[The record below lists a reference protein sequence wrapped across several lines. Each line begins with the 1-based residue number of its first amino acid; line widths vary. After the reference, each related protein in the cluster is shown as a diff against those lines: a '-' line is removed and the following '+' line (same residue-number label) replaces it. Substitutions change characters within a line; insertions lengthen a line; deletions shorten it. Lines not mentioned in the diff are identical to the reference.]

1 MIFVYVILIVIYES
15 AAFLAFHVGCRSPVV
30 PETITGIYI
39 NQTKGG
45 LILEK
50 DLTTLANEIT
60 YRKYLLE
67 KVNVKKLFSEI
78 TVLNYNAM
86 QSILRFNKKKENVT
100 DRIYLRELSE
110 ELKIPISKVSKMISE
125 LQENGMVRWKHE
137 GKGEQ
142 GTYIEIT
149 DRGIAAVKKQQDILK
164 AFYGTVVT
172 RYGTDKFVQ
181 MLDMV
186 KELED
191 IMSEELENI

>member
-1 MIFVYVILIVIYES
+1 MLSIYYILI
-15 AAFLAFHVGCRSPVV
+15 
-30 PETITGIYI
+30 
-39 NQTKGG
+39 KGG

-67 KVNVKKLFSEI
+67 KVNVKKLFSGI
-78 TVLNYNAM
+78 SVLDYNAM
-86 QSILRFNKKKENVT
+86 QAILRFNEKKKNVT

-110 ELKIPISKVSKMISE
+110 ELKIPISRVSQMIGR

-149 DRGIAAVKKQQDILK
+149 DRGVEAVKKQQDILK
-164 AFYGTVVT
+164 SFYGTVVT
-172 RYGTDKFVQ
+172 RYGIDKFVQ

-186 KELED
+186 T
-191 IMSEELENI
+191 ELENIMTDELEKI

>member
-1 MIFVYVILIVIYES
+1 M
-15 AAFLAFHVGCRSPVV
+15 
-30 PETITGIYI
+30 
-39 NQTKGG
+39 
-45 LILEK
+45 EK

-86 QSILRFNKKKENVT
+86 QSILKFNKKKENVN

-110 ELKIPISKVSKMISE
+110 ELKIPISRVSKMISE
-125 LQENGMVRWKHE
+125 LQDNGMVRWKHE

-164 AFYGTVVT
+164 SFYGTIVN

-191 IMSEELENI
+191 IMTEELEKI

>member
-1 MIFVYVILIVIYES
+1 M
-15 AAFLAFHVGCRSPVV
+15 
-30 PETITGIYI
+30 
-39 NQTKGG
+39 
-45 LILEK
+45 EK

-67 KVNVKKLFSEI
+67 KVNVKKLFNGIS
-78 TVLNYNAM
+78 VLDYNAM
-86 QSILRFNKKKENVT
+86 QAILRFNEKKENVT

-110 ELKIPISKVSKMISE
+110 ELKIPISKVSQMIGR

-149 DRGIAAVKKQQDILK
+149 DRGIEAVKRQQDILK
-164 AFYGTVVT
+164 SFYGTVVT
-172 RYGTDKFVQ
+172 RYGIDKFMQ

-186 KELED
+186 TELED
-191 IMSEELENI
+191 IMTDELEKI

>member
-1 MIFVYVILIVIYES
+1 M
-15 AAFLAFHVGCRSPVV
+15 
-30 PETITGIYI
+30 
-39 NQTKGG
+39 K
-45 LILEK
+45 K

-67 KVNVKKLFSEI
+67 KVNVKKLFSGI
-78 TVLNYNAM
+78 SVLDYNAM
-86 QSILRFNKKKENVT
+86 QAILRFNEKKENVS

-110 ELKIPISKVSKMISE
+110 ELKSPISKVSQMIGR

-149 DRGIAAVKKQQDILK
+149 DRGVEAVRKQQDILK
-164 AFYGTVVT
+164 NFYGTVVT
-172 RYGTDKFVQ
+172 RYGVDKFVQ

-186 KELED
+186 TELED
-191 IMSEELENI
+191 IMTDELEKI

>member
-1 MIFVYVILIVIYES
+1 MLSIYYILI
-15 AAFLAFHVGCRSPVV
+15 
-30 PETITGIYI
+30 
-39 NQTKGG
+39 KGG

-67 KVNVKKLFSEI
+67 KVNVKKLFSGI
-78 TVLNYNAM
+78 SVLDYNAM
-86 QSILRFNKKKENVT
+86 QAILRFNEKKKNVT

-110 ELKIPISKVSKMISE
+110 ELKIPISGVSQMIGR

-149 DRGIAAVKKQQDILK
+149 DRGVEAVKKQQDILK
-164 AFYGTVVT
+164 SFYGTVVT
-172 RYGTDKFVQ
+172 RYGIDKFVQ

-186 KELED
+186 T
-191 IMSEELENI
+191 ELENIMTDELEKI

>member
-1 MIFVYVILIVIYES
+1 M
-15 AAFLAFHVGCRSPVV
+15 
-30 PETITGIYI
+30 
-39 NQTKGG
+39 
-45 LILEK
+45 EK

-67 KVNVKKLFSEI
+67 KVNVKKLFSGI
-78 TVLNYNAM
+78 SVLDYNAM
-86 QSILRFNKKKENVT
+86 QAILRFNEKKKNVT

-110 ELKIPISKVSKMISE
+110 ELKIPISRVSQMIGR

-149 DRGIAAVKKQQDILK
+149 DRGVEAVKKQQDILK
-164 AFYGTVVT
+164 SFYGTVVT
-172 RYGTDKFVQ
+172 RYGIDKFVQ

-186 KELED
+186 T
-191 IMSEELENI
+191 ELENIMTDELEKI

>member
-1 MIFVYVILIVIYES
+1 MLSIYYILI
-15 AAFLAFHVGCRSPVV
+15 
-30 PETITGIYI
+30 
-39 NQTKGG
+39 KGG

-67 KVNVKKLFSEI
+67 KVNVKKLFSGI
-78 TVLNYNAM
+78 SVLDYNAM
-86 QSILRFNKKKENVT
+86 QAILRFNEKKENVT

-110 ELKIPISKVSKMISE
+110 ELKIPISRVSQMIGR

-149 DRGIAAVKKQQDILK
+149 DRGVEAVKKQQDILK
-164 AFYGTVVT
+164 SFYGTVVT
-172 RYGTDKFVQ
+172 RYGIDKFVQ

-186 KELED
+186 T
-191 IMSEELENI
+191 ELENIMTDELEKI

>member
-1 MIFVYVILIVIYES
+1 M
-15 AAFLAFHVGCRSPVV
+15 
-30 PETITGIYI
+30 
-39 NQTKGG
+39 K
-45 LILEK
+45 K

-67 KVNVKKLFSEI
+67 KVNVKKLFSGI
-78 TVLNYNAM
+78 SVLDYNAM
-86 QSILRFNKKKENVT
+86 QAILRFNEKKENVS

-110 ELKIPISKVSKMISE
+110 ELKIPISKVSQMIGR

-149 DRGIAAVKKQQDILK
+149 DRGVEAVRKQQDILK
-164 AFYGTVVT
+164 NFYGTVVT
-172 RYGTDKFVQ
+172 RYGVDKFVQ

-186 KELED
+186 TELED
-191 IMSEELENI
+191 IMTDELEKI

>member
-1 MIFVYVILIVIYES
+1 MFFVYVILIIIYES

-30 PETITGIYI
+30 PETITSIYI

-164 AFYGTVVT
+164 VFYGTVVT

>member
-1 MIFVYVILIVIYES
+1 MLSLYYFLI
-15 AAFLAFHVGCRSPVV
+15 
-30 PETITGIYI
+30 
-39 NQTKGG
+39 KGG

-67 KVNVKKLFSEI
+67 KVNVKKLFSGI
-78 TVLNYNAM
+78 SVLDYNAM
-86 QSILRFNKKKENVT
+86 QAILRLNEKKENVS

-110 ELKIPISKVSKMISE
+110 ELKIPISKVSQMIGR

-149 DRGIAAVKKQQDILK
+149 DRGVEAVRKQQDILK
-164 AFYGTVVT
+164 SFYGTVVT
-172 RYGTDKFVQ
+172 RYGVDKFVQ

-186 KELED
+186 TELED
-191 IMSEELENI
+191 IMTDELEKI

>member
-1 MIFVYVILIVIYES
+1 M
-15 AAFLAFHVGCRSPVV
+15 
-30 PETITGIYI
+30 
-39 NQTKGG
+39 
-45 LILEK
+45 EK

-67 KVNVKKLFSEI
+67 KVNVKKLFSGI
-78 TVLNYNAM
+78 SVLDYNAM
-86 QSILRFNKKKENVT
+86 QAILRFNEKKENVS

-110 ELKIPISKVSKMISE
+110 ELKIPISKVSQMIGR

-149 DRGIAAVKKQQDILK
+149 DRGVKAVRKQQDILK
-164 AFYGTVVT
+164 SFYGTVVT
-172 RYGTDKFVQ
+172 RYGVDKFVQ

-186 KELED
+186 TELED
-191 IMSEELENI
+191 IMTDELEKI

>member
-1 MIFVYVILIVIYES
+1 M
-15 AAFLAFHVGCRSPVV
+15 
-30 PETITGIYI
+30 
-39 NQTKGG
+39 K
-45 LILEK
+45 K

-67 KVNVKKLFSEI
+67 KVNVKKLFSGI
-78 TVLNYNAM
+78 SVLDYNAM
-86 QSILRFNKKKENVT
+86 QAILRFNEKKENVS

-110 ELKIPISKVSKMISE
+110 ELKIPISKVSQMIGR

-149 DRGIAAVKKQQDILK
+149 DRGVETVRKQQDILK
-164 AFYGTVVT
+164 NFYGTVVT
-172 RYGTDKFVQ
+172 RYGVDKFVQ

-186 KELED
+186 TELED
-191 IMSEELENI
+191 IMTDELEKI

>member
-1 MIFVYVILIVIYES
+1 MLSLYYFLI
-15 AAFLAFHVGCRSPVV
+15 
-30 PETITGIYI
+30 
-39 NQTKGG
+39 KGG

-67 KVNVKKLFSEI
+67 KVNVKKLFNGIS
-78 TVLNYNAM
+78 VLDYNAM
-86 QSILRFNKKKENVT
+86 QAILRFNEKKENVT

-110 ELKIPISKVSKMISE
+110 ELKIPISKVSQMIGR

-149 DRGIAAVKKQQDILK
+149 DRGIEAVKRQQDILK
-164 AFYGTVVT
+164 SFYGTVVT
-172 RYGTDKFVQ
+172 RYGIDKFMQ

-186 KELED
+186 TELED
-191 IMSEELENI
+191 IMTDELEKI

>member
-1 MIFVYVILIVIYES
+1 M
-15 AAFLAFHVGCRSPVV
+15 
-30 PETITGIYI
+30 
-39 NQTKGG
+39 K
-45 LILEK
+45 K

-67 KVNVKKLFSEI
+67 KVNVKKLFSGI
-78 TVLNYNAM
+78 SVLDYNAM
-86 QSILRFNKKKENVT
+86 QAILRFNEKKENVT

-110 ELKIPISKVSKMISE
+110 ELKIPISRVSQMIGR

-149 DRGIAAVKKQQDILK
+149 DRGVEAVKKQQDILK
-164 AFYGTVVT
+164 SFYGTVVT
-172 RYGTDKFVQ
+172 RYGIDKFVQ

-186 KELED
+186 T
-191 IMSEELENI
+191 ELENIMTDELEKI

>member
-1 MIFVYVILIVIYES
+1 M
-15 AAFLAFHVGCRSPVV
+15 
-30 PETITGIYI
+30 
-39 NQTKGG
+39 
-45 LILEK
+45 EK

-67 KVNVKKLFSEI
+67 KVNVKKLFSGI
-78 TVLNYNAM
+78 SVLDYNAM
-86 QSILRFNKKKENVT
+86 QAILRFNEKKKNVT

-110 ELKIPISKVSKMISE
+110 ELKIPISGVSQMIGR

-149 DRGIAAVKKQQDILK
+149 DRGVEAVKKQQDILK
-164 AFYGTVVT
+164 SFYGTVVT
-172 RYGTDKFVQ
+172 RYGIDKFVQ

-186 KELED
+186 T
-191 IMSEELENI
+191 ELENIMTDELEKI

>member
-1 MIFVYVILIVIYES
+1 M
-15 AAFLAFHVGCRSPVV
+15 
-30 PETITGIYI
+30 
-39 NQTKGG
+39 K
-45 LILEK
+45 K

-67 KVNVKKLFSEI
+67 KVNVKKLFSGI
-78 TVLNYNAM
+78 SVLDYNAM
-86 QSILRFNKKKENVT
+86 QAILRFNEKKENVS

-110 ELKIPISKVSKMISE
+110 ELKIPISKVSQMIGR

-149 DRGIAAVKKQQDILK
+149 DRGVEAVRKQQDILK
-164 AFYGTVVT
+164 SFYGTVVT
-172 RYGTDKFVQ
+172 RYGVDKFVQ

-186 KELED
+186 TELED
-191 IMSEELENI
+191 IMTDELEKI

>member
-1 MIFVYVILIVIYES
+1 MLSYYYFLI
-15 AAFLAFHVGCRSPVV
+15 
-30 PETITGIYI
+30 
-39 NQTKGG
+39 KGG

-67 KVNVKKLFSEI
+67 KVNVKKLFSGI
-78 TVLNYNAM
+78 SVLDYNAM
-86 QSILRFNKKKENVT
+86 QAILRFNEKKENVS

-110 ELKIPISKVSKMISE
+110 ELKIPISKVSQMIGR

-149 DRGIAAVKKQQDILK
+149 DRGVEAVRKQQDILK
-164 AFYGTVVT
+164 SFYGTVVT
-172 RYGTDKFVQ
+172 RYGVDKFVQ

-186 KELED
+186 TELED
-191 IMSEELENI
+191 IMTDELEKI